1 MQTLD
6 DMLSRRLL
14 TPAQHADI
22 RAWIAQ
28 ARTPEA
34 ILQMPAALWRSLEL
48 ASVLMNVDADL
59 TQPPLLSFG
68 PAGA

>member
-1 MQTLD
+1 VQTLD
-6 DMLSRRLL
+6 DMLQRHLL
-14 TPAQHADI
+14 TADQHGQI

-34 ILQMPAALWRSLEL
+34 IRRMPEPLWRSLEL

-59 TQPPLLSFG
+59 TQPPLLSDES
-68 PAGA
+68 